1 MYLAGTRGRLA
12 TVAEI
17 ASTYNISLNH
27 LTKVAHELGLA
38 GYIVGVRGHGGGIR
52 LAKPAEAI
60 TVGEIVRKIEADT
73 TLLDCIRPG
82 NTSCPLIQ
90 ACVLRQSVMMAS
102 AAFFQVLD
110 RYTFGDLIEQGAQLV
125 QGF

>member
-1 MYLAGTRGRLA
+1 MRLAVQTGYALQLLMYLAWTRGRLA

-90 ACVLRQSVMMAS
+90 ACVLRQSVM
-102 AAFFQVLD
+102 
-110 RYTFGDLIEQGAQLV
+110 
-125 QGF
+125 